1 MRFFLVAVV
10 TTCLFSFTVYAADDC
25 DSEYLRL
32 INELKESKMPD
43 EEKDKY
49 LPPLEKAYQLCKE
62 GKDEEADKIV
72 KDLMDQG
79 LSEEVFDDLGSN

>member
-1 MRFFLVAVV
+1 
-10 TTCLFSFTVYAADDC
+10 
-25 DSEYLRL
+25 
-32 INELKESKMPD
+32 MPD

-49 LPPLEKAYQLCKE
+49 LPPLEKALQLCKE

-79 LSEEVFDDLGSN
+79 LGEEVFDDLGGN